1 MVPIVVMRGYFEGA
15 MTGTPHF
22 KNQPLGIMEINGQ
35 FSHYMNPETDT
46 LWLGFALGIRCAER
60 LANEPSSPPCRES
73 ERGRHNKSMSEPKSI
88 ESETPAA
95 VAGAAPCSAL
105 PDYGHLMDYVL
116 DLHIITGPN
125 GMCRCGEDGITC
137 SERLRRV
144 SHEIGSAL
152 LGAHMIKNHCGQ
164 KWTPND

>member
-1 MVPIVVMRGYFEGA
+1 MPEDTKLKPNSPLPPA
-15 MTGTPHF
+15 TG
-22 KNQPLGIMEINGQ
+22 
-35 FSHYMNPETDT
+35 
-46 LWLGFALGIRCAER
+46 
-60 LANEPSSPPCRES
+60 
-73 ERGRHNKSMSEPKSI
+73 
-88 ESETPAA
+88 
-95 VAGAAPCSAL
+95 SAL

-152 LGAHMIKNHCGQ
+152 LGAHMIKDHGGQ
-164 KWTPND
+164 KWTPNVRISGANH